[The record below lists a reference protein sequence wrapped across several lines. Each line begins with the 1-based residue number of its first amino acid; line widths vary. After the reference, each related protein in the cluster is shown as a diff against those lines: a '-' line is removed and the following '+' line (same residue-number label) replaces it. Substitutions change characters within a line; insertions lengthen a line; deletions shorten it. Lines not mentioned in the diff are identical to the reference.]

1 MENLIRE
8 LVELDKLKRLE
19 IQKLEDEK
27 AKLGSFLREERKRI
41 EAEYQAEAK
50 AIYEKRKSEVDKII
64 SEAQISAKIDFEKNV
79 KELNETYETNKDKW
93 VETLY
98 QYCIDSK

>member
-19 IQKLEDEK
+19 LKKLEDEK

-50 AIYEKRKSEVDKII
+50 KIYDARKNEVDKII
-64 SEAQISAKIDFEKNV
+64 AEAHVTAKADFEKNI
-79 KELNETYETNKDKW
+79 KDLDQDYKKNKDEWIK
-93 VETLY
+93 TLY
-98 QYCIDSK
+98 QYCIE

>member
-41 EAEYQAEAK
+41 EAEYKLEAK
-50 AIYEKRKSEVDKII
+50 KKYDARKEEIDKII
-64 SEAQISAKIDFEKNV
+64 SEAQVKAKLDFEDNL
-79 KELNETYETNKDKW
+79 KELEEAYKKNKDQW
-93 VETLY
+93 IEMLY
-98 QYCIDSK
+98 KYCIE

>member
-1 MENLIRE
+1 LENLIRE

-19 IQKLEDEK
+19 LKKLEDEK

-50 AIYEKRKSEVDKII
+50 KIYDARKNEVDKII
-64 SEAQISAKIDFEKNV
+64 AEAHVTAKADFEKNI
-79 KELNETYETNKDKW
+79 KDLDQDYKKNKDQWIK
-93 VETLY
+93 TLY
-98 QYCIDSK
+98 QYCIE

>member
-19 IQKLEDEK
+19 LKKLEDEK

-50 AIYEKRKSEVDKII
+50 KIYDARKNEVDKII
-64 SEAQISAKIDFEKNV
+64 AEAHVTAKADFEKNI
-79 KELNETYETNKDKW
+79 KDLDQDYKKNKDQWIK
-93 VETLY
+93 TLY
-98 QYCIDSK
+98 QYCIE

>member
-41 EAEYQAEAK
+41 EDEYKLEAK
-50 AIYEKRKSEVDKII
+50 KKYDARKEEIDIII
-64 SEAQISAKIDFEKNV
+64 SEAQVKAKSDFEDNL
-79 KELNETYETNKDKW
+79 KELEEAYKKNKDQW
-93 VETLY
+93 IEMLY
-98 QYCIDSK
+98 KYCIE

>member
-19 IQKLEDEK
+19 LKKLEDEK

-50 AIYEKRKSEVDKII
+50 KIYDARKNEVDKII
-64 SEAQISAKIDFEKNV
+64 AEAQVTAKADFEKNI
-79 KELNETYETNKDKW
+79 KDLDQDYKKNKDQWIK
-93 VETLY
+93 TLY
-98 QYCIDSK
+98 QYCIE

>member
-1 MENLIRE
+1 LENLIRE

>member
-19 IQKLEDEK
+19 LKKLEDEK
-27 AKLGSFLREERKRI
+27 AKLGFFLREERKRI

-50 AIYEKRKSEVDKII
+50 KIYDARKIEVDKII
-64 SEAQISAKIDFEKNV
+64 AEAHVTAKADFEKNI
-79 KELNETYETNKDKW
+79 KDLDQDYKKNKDQWIK
-93 VETLY
+93 TLY
-98 QYCIDSK
+98 QYCIE